1 MLIGSRQTARLNRV
15 TITSKIM
22 MRGFAREE
30 VSLLL
35 TVLALAAVGV
45 RTQGEDGEA
54 PAGRS
59 LFIILRAFSMVS
71 SGITRA
77 LHNSAV

>member
-1 MLIGSRQTARLNRV
+1 
-15 TITSKIM
+15 M

-45 RTQGEDGEA
+45 RAQGEDGEA

-59 LFIILRAFSMVS
+59 LMWLFIILRAFSMVG